1 MRVLRRKAPHLP
13 LGPDGHAQRKARML
27 IAWFVLVG
35 AVLIV
40 MAFSSHLVQRLPLSP
55 AIVYLCVGAATGR
68 VGLGLIDVDP
78 MHRAGIL
85 ELLTEIAVLITLFA
99 VGLRLRMPFTW
110 AAWELPVRLATVGMV
125 LTTALIALAG
135 WLLLDVPPAAAL
147 LLGAVLAPTDPVL
160 ASDVQI
166 REAGDR
172 DAVRVS
178 LTAEGGINDG
188 TAFPAVMLALG
199 LLGTHELGAFG
210 WRWVAVDLVW
220 AIAAGLLLGWWCGVW
235 VGRTVLRLRGG
246 GHRLEYEEFLV
257 FGVIALVYGVALALH
272 AYGFLAVFAAGAGLA
287 HAERRGRVRK
297 DAEDDAGHSSRLSS
311 FSGQCE
317 RLAEVAIVLLI
328 GATLAWVSWE
338 WQVLVFAA
346 LVLVVARPLAVLAV
360 LPRRRVTKAQR
371 RLMAWFGIR
380 GVGSVYYLSYAAGH
394 QLDPAWTHTVASAV
408 FLTIAMSICLHG
420 VSATPLMERYRR
432 RRQPKDEPAPRREG
446 L

>member
-1 MRVLRRKAPHLP
+1 
-13 LGPDGHAQRKARML
+13 ML

-55 AIVYLCVGAATGR
+55 AIVYLCVGAATGGI
-68 VGLGLIDVDP
+68 GLGLLDIDP
-78 MHRAGIL
+78 LHRSGIL

-99 VGLRLRMPFTW
+99 VGLRLSIPFTW
-110 AAWELPVRLATVGMV
+110 AAWELPVRLATAGMV

-135 WLLLDVPPAAAL
+135 WALLGLPPAAAL

-166 REAGDR
+166 REPGDR
-172 DAVRVS
+172 DAVRLS

-199 LLGTHELGAFG
+199 LLGTHEIGTFG

-220 AIAAGLLLGWWCGVW
+220 AIAAGLALGWWCGVW
-235 VGRTVLRLRGG
+235 VGRAVLRLRGG
-246 GHRLEYEEFLV
+246 GHQLEYEEFLV

-272 AYGFLAVFAAGAGLA
+272 AYGFLAVFAAGAGIA
-287 HAERRGRVRK
+287 HAERCGRPRH
-297 DAEDDAGHSSRLSS
+297 DDGQDAGHSSRLSN

-338 WQVLVFAA
+338 LPLLLFGL
-346 LVLVVARPLAVLAV
+346 LVLLVARPLAVFAV
-360 LPRRRVTKAQR
+360 LPRRKVITKAQR

-394 QLDPAWTHTVASAV
+394 GMDPEWAHTIASAV

-420 VSATPLMERYRR
+420 VSATPLMERYHLRR
-432 RRQPKDEPAPRREG
+432 PRKDQPAQRRQG